1 MTQNNSGTIRVLFV
15 DDDEIYRENT
25 VKALNAN
32 PRLEVVAK
40 ATSGEEALEIADNTD
55 FDVMLLDVTMPGL
68 DGIETLQRLNAVHPN
83 CVVLMLTAFERPES
97 LQQALSSGA
106 RGFLTKES
114 TVGEIREACEKALR
128 GEQVLGT
135 EPLKRITDFYVKGTP
150 EVDEEFMAKYHE
162 LSPRHQKVVV
172 GLAKGLTNREIARL
186 IGVTEAS
193 ATTYIKEALSQMGTR
208 RVQLAY
214 KAAKSGLL

>member
-55 FDVMLLDVTMPGL
+55 FDVMLLDVTIPGL
-68 DGIETLQRLNAVHPN
+68 DGIETLQRLKAVHPN

-97 LQQALSSGA
+97 LQQALSAGA

-128 GEQVLGT
+128 GEQVLGA

-150 EVDEEFMAKYHE
+150 EVDEEFMAKYHA